1 MPVKTDWFETEVS
14 SPKALSGIDPF
25 QAAQLPAMEPL
36 TLDMEV
42 TDLQHRLNSLI
53 KREGGL
59 DHAGVTCRI
68 KDSPETSCLACPLN
82 QIGEGTAK
90 AALCSIGCEQ
100 ERVITLMVAQYERR

>member
-1 MPVKTDWFETEVS
+1 MVKAQWHETEAAC
-14 SPKALSGIDPF
+14 PQALSGIDPF
-25 QAAQLPAMEPL
+25 ETASLPRMGPL
-36 TLDMEV
+36 TLDMEA
-42 TDLQHRLNSLI
+42 TDLQRRLSSLI

-100 ERVITLMVAQYERR
+100 ERVITLMVAQHEQR